1 MPRAQPRSVPDRAW
15 YRGLR
20 VKPQEVRTALR
31 LVLVLAGAGVPA
43 GLVWLAVAPRREFQV
58 VEGGFQALEPQSE
71 ALIGADGWLMIVTGL
86 FGVLA
91 ALLVWRLPRERGVGV
106 LLGLAIG
113 MVALSIVA
121 WQMGEVLG
129 TGASEAEQAHLG
141 AIVSP
146 PLQLRAI
153 PALVMGPFLATLTYL
168 VMVSF
173 VRRDDLLRSAPNL
186 ISSGST
192 EPPTG
197 SGAQVRPAA
206 LTGLSAP
213 DATGVTE
220 RPAAPSSGPPPTTP
234 GDPRL

>member
-1 MPRAQPRSVPDRAW
+1 MPPAQPGSVPGSAW

-20 VKPQEVRTALR
+20 VTPQEVRTALR
-31 LVLVLAGAGVPA
+31 LVLVLTGAGVPA
-43 GLVWLAVAPRREFQV
+43 GLLWLALAPRREFQV

-71 ALIGADGWLMIVTGL
+71 ALIGADGWLMLVTGL

-91 ALLVWRLPRERGVGV
+91 ALLVWRFPRERGVGV

-113 MVALSIVA
+113 MVALSVVA
-121 WQMGEVLG
+121 WQMGEVIG
-129 TGASEAEQAHLG
+129 TGASEAEQAQLG

-153 PALVMGPFLATLTYL
+153 PALVMGPFLATLIYL

-173 VRRDDLLRSAPNL
+173 VRRDDLLRSAPSL

-192 EPPTG
+192 EPLTG
-197 SGAQVRPAA
+197 PGAQARPAT

-213 DATGVTE
+213 AATGVTE
-220 RPAAPSSGPPPTTP
+220 PPAAPSSGPPPTAP
-234 GDPRL
+234 GDPRP